1 MKLAFLNIKKNIKNE
16 KELKSSFIISVIG
29 MMLNN
34 SAFLIIWYYFGSS
47 LGNINGWNAMDI
59 FGLYAFSISSY
70 GIINSLCAG
79 IFKLPDY
86 ISSGTFDKFL
96 LTPKNLLTKISTSA
110 ISTSAIG
117 DLFFGIIC
125 FIVYIISSKLS
136 FIQILLSIV
145 LIVVASIIF
154 YSFSLICM
162 SVSFYLMDGHNISN
176 GLYGLFISNSMYH
189 GGAFTGLLRFFF
201 IFFIPSL
208 LLGAIPVEIVKNFN
222 IYNLL
227 LIIFLAVFWLSLS
240 ILFFYK
246 SLRKYESNNIFG
258 FGS

>member
-86 ISSGTFDKFL
+86 ISNGTLDKFL
-96 LTPKNLLTKISTSA
+96 LTPKNLLAKISTSA

-117 DLFFGIIC
+117 DLIFGIIC

-136 FIQILLSIV
+136 FIQILLSII